1 MTLTYLLL
9 YIIDEHMI
17 LTLHLYYA
25 EAFLLHFMELVT
37 SNALQNY
44 IMEEI
49 SLDKVCQLFM
59 DNR

>member
-17 LTLHLYYA
+17 LTLHLHYA